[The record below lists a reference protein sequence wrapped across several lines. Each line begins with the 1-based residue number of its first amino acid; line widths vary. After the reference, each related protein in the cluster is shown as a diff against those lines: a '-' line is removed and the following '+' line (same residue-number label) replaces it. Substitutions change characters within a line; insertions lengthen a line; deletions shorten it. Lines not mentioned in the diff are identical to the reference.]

1 MVNTYSLELCHHG
14 TIGMKWGIRRF
25 QPYPSGYHGD
35 GKFIGKRSVA
45 SKAERALQ
53 KKIDAKRH
61 KAISEATLAGRVRKS
76 AAKKYGK
83 AMAKDLNENTKES
96 KKQLAR
102 AKREF
107 DRWDKNYK
115 EVEQKTVKTVSDL
128 QAKYGKE
135 RVADIPRKDSV
146 ISGRIFTPKEVLGRS
161 IASIGIFVG
170 GSVLPAIPTE
180 PAILLFPSKALATKS
195 YKVETQRK
203 KGIAQK
209 GKIEQIM
216 DMGQRAVED
225 VKKRGVKAVA
235 KDTIQQ
241 GKDALTKLR
250 NAPDPDDDDE
260 YQGYGLRGMQWGGT
274 NQKPKKKPEPAWTS
288 IEEKYA
294 RMRKQAAEN
303 PIKHPLDEK
312 VKKIFTGKSSSE
324 LTEEDIQRDIDQF
337 NKAVKRLR
345 DRANSDKPLDKL
357 GEKIRA
363 SIPGNPKNVEDSIA
377 KMTRK
382 YKSGRIWW

>member
-35 GKFIGKRSVA
+35 GKFIGKRSA
-45 SKAERALQ
+45 TSKAERALQ

-61 KAISEATLAGRVRKS
+61 KAISEATLASRVRKS

-83 AMAKDLNENTKES
+83 AVAKDLNENTKES

-146 ISGRIFTPKEVLGRS
+146 ISGRVFTPKEVLGRS
-161 IASIGIFVG
+161 IASIGIFAG
-170 GSVLPAIPTE
+170 GALLPGVPTE
-180 PAILLFPSKALATKS
+180 PALMLFPSKAIATKS

-203 KGIAQK
+203 KGITQK

-216 DMGQRAVED
+216 DMGQRTVED
-225 VKKRGVKAVA
+225 VKKRGIKSVA
-235 KDTIQQ
+235 NDMIQQ

-250 NAPDPDDDDE
+250 NAPDPEDDGDDN
-260 YQGYGLRGMQWGGT
+260 YQGYGLRGMHWG
-274 NQKPKKKPEPAWTS
+274 
-288 IEEKYA
+288 
-294 RMRKQAAEN
+294 
-303 PIKHPLDEK
+303 
-312 VKKIFTGKSSSE
+312 
-324 LTEEDIQRDIDQF
+324 
-337 NKAVKRLR
+337 
-345 DRANSDKPLDKL
+345 
-357 GEKIRA
+357 
-363 SIPGNPKNVEDSIA
+363 
-377 KMTRK
+377 TR
-382 YKSGRIWW
+382 RN

>member
-35 GKFIGKRSVA
+35 GKFIGKRSAA
-45 SKAERALQ
+45 SKAERTLQ

-83 AMAKDLNENTKES
+83 AMAKDLNESTKES

-107 DRWDKNYK
+107 DRWDKNYR

-146 ISGRIFTPKEVLGRS
+146 ISGRVFTPKEVLGRS

-170 GSVLPAIPTE
+170 GSVLPGVPTE
-180 PAILLFPSKALATKS
+180 PAILLFHPKQS
-195 YKVETQRK
+195 
-203 KGIAQK
+203 
-209 GKIEQIM
+209 
-216 DMGQRAVED
+216 
-225 VKKRGVKAVA
+225 
-235 KDTIQQ
+235 
-241 GKDALTKLR
+241 LR
-250 NAPDPDDDDE
+250 NLTRLKPNE
-260 YQGYGLRGMQWGGT
+260 RRGS
-274 NQKPKKKPEPAWTS
+274 PKKE
-288 IEEKYA
+288 
-294 RMRKQAAEN
+294 R
-303 PIKHPLDEK
+303 
-312 VKKIFTGKSSSE
+312 SS
-324 LTEEDIQRDIDQF
+324 R
-337 NKAVKRLR
+337 
-345 DRANSDKPLDKL
+345 
-357 GEKIRA
+357 
-363 SIPGNPKNVEDSIA
+363 
-377 KMTRK
+377 
-382 YKSGRIWW
+382 

>member
-1 MVNTYSLELCHHG
+1 MVNAYSLELCHHG

-35 GKFIGKRSVA
+35 GKFIGKRSAA
-45 SKAERALQ
+45 SKAEKALQ

-146 ISGRIFTPKEVLGRS
+146 ISGRIFTPKEALGRS

-170 GSVLPAIPTE
+170 GSVLPGVPTE
-180 PAILLFPSKALATKS
+180 PAIMMFPSKAIATKA

-203 KGIAQK
+203 KGITQK

-216 DMGQRAVED
+216 DMGQRTVED

-235 KDTIQQ
+235 KDIAN
-241 GKDALTKLR
+241 KAKEERR
-250 NAPDPDDDDE
+250 NREPLSSDDDE
-260 YQGYGLRGMQWGGT
+260 PYQGYGIPGMQWGTRGESQ
-274 NQKPKKKPEPAWTS
+274 QKPKYKNIQEQWDARRKAAAKT
-288 IEEKYA
+288 EK
-294 RMRKQAAEN
+294 E
-303 PIKHPLDEK
+303 HPNYEK
-312 VKKIFTGKSSSE
+312 AMKALTGKSSSE
-324 LTEEDIQRDIDQF
+324 R
-337 NKAVKRLR
+337 
-345 DRANSDKPLDKL
+345 
-357 GEKIRA
+357 
-363 SIPGNPKNVEDSIA
+363 VEDSIRA
-377 KMTRK
+377 EKQSLEDSIAAIRK
-382 YKSGRIWW
+382 RHQKAQQGDKLAQWGERTMLKDGGEKTVEEAIANMRKKFNAGKIWW